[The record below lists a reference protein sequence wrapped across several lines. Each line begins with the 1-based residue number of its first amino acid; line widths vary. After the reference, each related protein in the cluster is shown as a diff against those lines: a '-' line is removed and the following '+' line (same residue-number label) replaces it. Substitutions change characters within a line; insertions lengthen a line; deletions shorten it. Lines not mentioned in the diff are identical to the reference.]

1 MNQAIEF
8 REIITLNALGVPV
21 RGTYHR
27 PLDGT
32 TGSRLETVAQG
43 QIGVLFLNSL
53 FLPRTAT
60 GDSAV
65 YWAESFAERGYPS
78 FRIDLPGLGDTYA
91 PLNTGLLDFINAGGY
106 ESIISAEINEIVERF
121 GLSGIVIVGHCAGS
135 VSALFA
141 AAANKNCKG
150 VVLLDPYFFLP
161 QQLKQSQ
168 AWKRLVRW
176 ASKNRFGGTLSNLYD
191 RLKDLRLSLRPDAPP
206 RNANFP
212 LLHRWKDI
220 ATRGTPI
227 LVFKAP
233 GRKTAG
239 TKPRVGEFDY
249 LKYLLGIAGGRSDVT
264 VQVIEGTDHSF
275 ANRAGRTAVR
285 QHVELWLRDHF
296 SSTPRSN
303 PARAL
308 QSEPNHNRV
317 NYETHAPCL

>member
-1 MNQAIEF
+1 MNKAIEF
-8 REIITLNALGVPV
+8 REIITLNGLGVPV

-27 PLDGT
+27 PLDGA
-32 TGSRLETVAQG
+32 TGSRPETTEQG
-43 QIGVLFLNSL
+43 RIGVLFLNSL

-65 YWAESFAERGYPS
+65 YWAESFAECGYPS

-91 PLNTGLLDFINAGGY
+91 PLNTALLDFINAGGY
-106 ESIISAEINEIVERF
+106 ESIISAKINEIVERF
-121 GLSGIVIVGHCAGS
+121 CLSGIVIVGHCAGS

-141 AAANKNCKG
+141 AVASKQCKG
-150 VVLLDPYFFLP
+150 VILLDPYFFLP

-176 ASKNRFGGTLSNLYD
+176 ASESRFGGTLSNLYD
-191 RLKDLRLSLRPDAPP
+191 FLKGLRLSLRPDAPP
-206 RNANFP
+206 GNANFP

-227 LVFKAP
+227 LLFKAP

-249 LKYLLGIAGGRSDVT
+249 LKYLLGIAGRRSDVT

-275 ANRAGRTAVR
+275 ANRVGRMAVR
-285 QHVELWLRDHF
+285 QHVELWLKDHF
-296 SSTPRSN
+296 SSTQRNS

-308 QSEPNHNRV
+308 QSERINNRV
-317 NYETHAPCL
+317 DDETHASFL